1 MHKKNILLCGGGTGG
16 HYYPLMAIKK
26 ELESKPNFN
35 FSFVGSKK
43 GIENSIIKNEKIEYK
58 LLEISGLNRKIS
70 IKSFLDNIMVLFNV
84 SLGLF
89 IVALFFK
96 KQKPDLVVSTGG
108 YSSFLPLQM
117 ARLFKIPYVLHEQNS
132 YPGLV
137 TKIFS
142 ANAKVVF
149 LGFENAKNY
158 LNKSNTIFSGN
169 PVLISDS
176 EPLVLNFKKNLKTLL
191 VFGGSQG
198 SRFLNEK
205 IANLI
210 QSNKLSFL
218 NVVWIVG
225 KDNYKS
231 LKHLKNDNVIIY
243 DYCNQMSSIYK
254 KVDIVVS
261 RSGAMTISELIKFKI
276 PSILVPFKHS
286 SENHQLFNAKFLHN
300 NLCSNLIEED
310 NFSEETFLVTLK
322 NMIENQRILDSMKS
336 NFNNLTIPNTLN
348 IISTFIIEEKY
359 AL

>member
-1 MHKKNILLCGGGTGG
+1 MLKKNILLCGGGTGG

-26 ELESKPNFN
+26 ELESKSNFN

-43 GIENSIIKNEKIEYK
+43 GIENPIIKNEKIKYK
-58 LLEISGLNRKIS
+58 LLEISGVNRKIS
-70 IKSFLDNIMVLFNV
+70 IKSFLDNIKVLFNV
-84 SLGLF
+84 FIGLF
-89 IVALFFK
+89 VVALFFK

-117 ARLFKIPYVLHEQNS
+117 ARLFKIPYVIHEQNS
-132 YPGLV
+132 YPGIV

-142 ANAKVVF
+142 AKAKVVF
-149 LGFENAKNY
+149 LGFENSKNY
-158 LNKSNTIFSGN
+158 LNKSKTIFSGN

-210 QSNKLSFL
+210 KSNKLSFL

-243 DYCNQMSSIYK
+243 DFCNQMSSIYK
-254 KVDIVVS
+254 EVDIVVS
-261 RSGAMTISELIKFKI
+261 RSGAMTISELINFKI
-276 PSILVPFKHS
+276 PSILVPFKYS
-286 SENHQLFNAKFLHN
+286 SENHQLFNAKFLQN
-300 NLCSNLIEED
+300 SLCSNLIEED
-310 NFSEETFLVTLK
+310 NFSEKTFLVTLK
-322 NMIENQRILDSMKS
+322 NMIKNQRILDSMKS
-336 NFNNLTIPNTLN
+336 NFNNITIPNSLN
-348 IISTFIIEEKY
+348 IISTFINEEKY